1 MVLERDIT
9 IIRQIEIPEAFIHM
23 RSDGIVFVRFKEN
36 VTLDIALQERLVEVY
51 RQIIGGGKANFIFL
65 SDEGFFLTKEA
76 RENSITMEDNSPVGA
91 SAIIV
96 TNLASRIIANFFI
109 KVNKPKIKYKLF
121 GTVEDAAKWLNS
133 L

>member
-9 IIRQIEIPEAFIHM
+9 IIRQVEIPEAFIHV
-23 RSDGIVFVRFKEN
+23 RSDGIIYVRFKEN
-36 VTLDIALQERLVEVY
+36 VTLDIALQERLVDVY
-51 RQIIGGGKANFIFL
+51 RQLLGVDKANFIFQ

-76 RENSITMEDNSPVGA
+76 RENSIKLEEHTPVAA

-121 GTVEDAAKWLNS
+121 GTVEEAAKWLNS

>member
-76 RENSITMEDNSPVGA
+76 RENSITMENNSPVGA